1 MKGQIAIVEDEPDIA
16 ELVSHHLKKAGYKT
30 RIFYDAQSFLNC
42 LMDTTFS
49 LVILDLMLPDM
60 DGIEVCKEIKN
71 SEKFKDIPVIILT
84 AKRKEEDKILG
95 LELGA
100 DDYVTKP
107 FSPRELVARV
117 NAVLRRTRREKG
129 LVRIGEILKIDF
141 DKFEVFVRDKK
152 IELRPAEF
160 KILKMLA
167 ERKGWVFTR
176 RQILENLWEGEKDVL
191 DRTVDVHIR
200 NLRKK
205 LGEAGKFIKSIRGIG
220 YKIEE

>member
-1 MKGQIAIVEDEPDIA
+1 MKGLIVIVEDEPDIA
-16 ELVSHHLKKAGYKT
+16 ELVSHHLKKAGYNTKVFHDGFSFFNYIT
-30 RIFYDAQSFLNC
+30 QSIP
-42 LMDTTFS
+42 D

-60 DGIEVCKEIKN
+60 DGFEICKEIKKN
-71 SEKFKDIPVIILT
+71 EKWKNIPVIILT
-84 AKRKEEDKILG
+84 VRNKEEDKIFG
-95 LELGA
+95 LEIGA

-117 NAVLRRTRREKG
+117 NAVLRRYSERKNIIE
-129 LVRIGEILKIDF
+129 IGKILKIDIN
-141 DKFEVFVRDKK
+141 KFEVFVNNEK
-152 IELRPAEF
+152 INLRPAEF
-160 KILKMLA
+160 KILRLLV

-176 RQILENLWEGEKDVL
+176 RQIIEYLWEEKKDIF

-205 LGEAGKFIKSIRGIG
+205 LGEAGNLIKNIRGVG